1 MFLFQDQK
9 CIISLLR
16 YSPINSHS
24 FHPRLYIFT
33 FARTSNI
40 LIILNDNCMSIDPN
54 VGVISVPDSRLDTLV
69 KLVNPRSVVPTS
81 VEIVDI
87 AGLVKSGAHA
97 AISGSIDEL
106 IGPPKDHCSAAV
118 QNASGCSCR

>member
-1 MFLFQDQK
+1 METIATKNEKTLTGK
-9 CIISLLR
+9 MEVLLAIAAATAVNCI
-16 YSPINSHS
+16 PCFEH
-24 FHPRLYIFT
+24 LYEK
-33 FARTSNI
+33 AVTSGI
-40 LIILNDNCMSIDPN
+40 TTD
-54 VGVISVPDSRLDTLV
+54 
-69 KLVNPRSVVPTS
+69 
-81 VEIVDI
+81 EIRRASDI